1 MKPADLE
8 RRRFLQNA
16 AVTGASFW
24 LLPVASFTSGCK
36 VTDTPVP
43 GKFLSKEQAQAAQ
56 VLADQIIPSDSVEP
70 GAAQLGVTDYIEQ
83 LLTAFDHDPP
93 RIYAAQNS
101 NGDFIPLNRY
111 QEAAWRL
118 QLYGGTAPS
127 GAKVT
132 GLRELIPQGL
142 DKALSLV
149 PVGGLQNLPELAISA
164 LLQLLDR
171 DFWAAFSSLVLE
183 SSFARAGLRRQSTAG
198 RLEDQPLRGR
208 HRRLQRLRPD
218 DGHVS
223 RARRLSDLE
232 ARPGPDHR
240 SPQHGDAPLPGRD
253 LGVHGRANLPNQAR
267 RRSFAADSWTEQLI
281 CATSPF

>member
-183 SSFARAGLRRQSTAG
+183 SSFAPPVYGGNQQQGGWKISRFEGDIVGFSAFDPTTGTYQ
-198 RLEDQPLRGR
+198 ERGDFPISK
-208 HRRLQRLRPD
+208 PD
-218 DGHVS
+218 
-223 RARRLSDLE
+223 
-232 ARPGPDHR
+232 PGPITDPLSTETLLYLDVISVFTGGR
-240 SPQHGDAPLPGRD
+240 IYRTKRDGDPLPPIPGPS
-253 LGVHGRANLPNQAR
+253 N
-267 RRSFAADSWTEQLI
+267 
-281 CATSPF
+281 